1 MAGESPYSM
10 PSMNPFLA
18 FWNDFYAKMVAAG
31 LTPGQAPQ
39 DMADRM
45 RRSFFDAMAKYA
57 DEFMRSEAFLTAMK
71 QSFDNALAM
80 QNAMNQYL
88 QKGLATA
95 QMPSRVD
102 QEQLVAMVRG
112 MEDRLF
118 TRLDALAARIEK
130 LEKSLEKAG
139 EKTARSKSSH

>member
-1 MAGESPYSM
+1 VAGESPFTM

-18 FWNDFYAKMVAAG
+18 FWNDFYSKMVAAG

-39 DMADRM
+39 DMAERM

-80 QNAMNQYL
+80 QSAMNQYL

-95 QMPSRVD
+95 QMPSRID

-118 TRLDALAARIEK
+118 TRLDALASRIEK
-130 LEKSLEKAG
+130 LEKSLD
-139 EKTARSKSSH
+139 KTGDKPARSKSAH